1 MNTEPVLHVLIA
13 WAADKT
19 RRAGRAPKK
28 RFAAER
34 DDSHVAAVRNLVL
47 NKLADDPVLATLEAE
62 VTKTGTV
69 TTETSERLLGEVEYA
84 AAVDRHFGAQ
94 LKAALAA
101 LQQPKSGPGV
111 TVTGAASDDI
121 IFNGHASVGAVGD
134 RSTSAGGGY
143 WLESSTTQQT
153 GDGEGPTD
161 FDG

>member
-28 RFAAER
+28 RFAEER
-34 DDSHVAAVRNLVL
+34 DDSHVAAVRHLVL

-62 VTKTGTV
+62 VAKTGRV
-69 TTETSERLLGEVEYA
+69 TTETSERLWSALECA
-84 AAVDRHFGAQ
+84 AAVDRDFATE
-94 LKAALAA
+94 LEAALAA
-101 LQQPKSGPGV
+101 LQQRKSHPGI
-111 TVTGAASDDI
+111 TVTGVVSGDI
-121 IFNGHASVGAVGD
+121 IFSGDTSVGSVGD